1 MSNAISASPLRC
13 CFIGFKSH
21 SVPRV
26 TLVTSPEVCCA
37 GGIHEIEKY
46 HDLLLFP
53 TRRPTP
59 QPREMPH
66 AHARPMLN
74 GMRRFFTLLALLL
87 PIGLPAAPLDF
98 AQSVLPVLQK
108 HCVPCHGPEKQKSEY
123 RIDSRAAALAGG
135 ESGEP
140 ALIPGNP
147 DKSRILHLVEGTEKE
162 LFMPPRKSDIPPL
175 SKEQISTL
183 RTWIAQGAP
192 WPDAATLNPNTPK
205 KTPPPTPHWA
215 FQPLRKPA
223 LPATSPKTSHPIDAF
238 IRAELHKH
246 GLAAATPASPREL
259 LRRLHFDL
267 TGLAPSVD
275 DINRFTTNP
284 SQTAYHQSVDALLA
298 SPRHGERWAR
308 HWLDIV
314 HFGETHGYDK
324 DKPRM
329 NAWPYRDYVIRA
341 LNRDKPYSRF
351 IEEQIA
357 GDTLHPDTVDGIT
370 ALGFIA
376 AGPWDLIGH
385 AEVPETKTDGKI
397 ARHLDRDDMV
407 ANTINTFQSVTVHC
421 AQCHDHKFDPVS
433 QRDYYALQAVFAAL
447 DRADVDYYPDDESM
461 RKFSTLNAQRR
472 SIQTDITQIEA
483 ALIQKCRA
491 AYDALTK
498 RIDGIQKSST
508 NPNAAPDYGYHS
520 AIATTDQSTKWVQVD
535 LGETVDVQ
543 RIILKPCYDDFG
555 KIGAGFG
562 FPVRFKIEVSDDPSF
577 QKDVLLVWRKHDATF
592 MNDFPNPGLTA
603 FETGTAK
610 DDGVRG
616 RYVRVTA
623 TKLAP
628 RSKDYI
634 FALAE
639 LEVFSSKEGPNLAVG
654 KPVTALDSIEAPP
667 RWRKL
672 NLTDGIAPKP
682 QSSENKNQL
691 LQERDQLLLAQ
702 ADDSTRNTLLAK
714 RAELKSIPS
723 MPAPQKVYAGGVYTG
738 TGAFKGTGAEGGKP
752 RPIHLLRRGDV
763 KQPGDPVAPGA
774 LSAIGNAFNL
784 PFPELDNATEAQSR
798 AALARWITHPNNAL
812 TWRSIV
818 NRVWQFH
825 FGRGLVETPND
836 FGKMGATP
844 SHPELLDWLAIWF
857 RDEAKG
863 SLKALH
869 RLIVTSETYQ
879 QTASPSPE
887 STRAAHEKDSNN
899 ALLWKQNRR
908 RLEAEAI
915 RDSILQTAGK
925 LDLTMEGPSFQDFVI
940 DKPAHSPH
948 YEYHL
953 ANPEDPRI
961 HRRAI
966 YRFIVRSQQQPW
978 MATLDCADPS
988 MLVDRRNITI
998 TPLQALAQL
1007 NNQLTVAMSAHF
1019 AKRVESAATNP
1030 TDQIK
1035 TAFQIAL
1042 QRDPTPSENDLL
1054 QQHLSSHGLANAC
1067 RLILNLNEFVFV
1079 D

>member
-1 MSNAISASPLRC
+1 MDRFAPVNR
-13 CFIGFKSH
+13 
-21 SVPRV
+21 SVPQARDFH
-26 TLVTSPEVCCA
+26 PA
-37 GGIHEIEKY
+37 
-46 HDLLLFP
+46 P
-53 TRRPTP
+53 
-59 QPREMPH
+59 
-66 AHARPMLN
+66 ARPLLN
-74 GMRRFFTLLALLL
+74 GMRRFLPLLALIL
-87 PIGLPAAPLDF
+87 PLRVQAAPLDF
-98 AQSVLPVLQK
+98 AQSVQPILQK
-108 HCVPCHGPEKQKSEY
+108 HCVPCHGPDKQKSEY

-147 DKSRILHLVEGTEKE
+147 DKSRIILLAEGAEKE

-175 SKEQISTL
+175 SKEQIATL
-183 RTWIAQGAP
+183 RTWIVQGAAWSESTAQP
-192 WPDAATLNPNTPK
+192 SPAETKPS
-205 KTPPPTPHWA
+205 PTKHWA
-215 FQPLRKPA
+215 FQPLHKPA
-223 LPATSPKTSHPIDAF
+223 SPLATPSATHPIDAF
-238 IRAELHKH
+238 IQAELQKH
-246 GLAAATPASPREL
+246 GLSAAPPASPRER

-267 TGLAPSVD
+267 TGLAPSAEEVD
-275 DINRFTTNP
+275 RFVSQP
-284 SQTAYHQSVDALLA
+284 SRQAYLQTVETLLA
-298 SPRHGERWAR
+298 SPHHGERWAR

-324 DKPRM
+324 DKPRT

-341 LNRDKPYSRF
+341 LNRDKPYPRF
-351 IEEQIA
+351 VQEQIA
-357 GDTLHPDTVDGIT
+357 GDTLYPGTADGIT

-421 AQCHDHKFDPVS
+421 AQCHDHKFDPIS
-433 QRDYYALQAVFAAL
+433 QRDYYALQAVFAAI
-447 DRADVDYYPDDESM
+447 DRADVDYYPDDELM

-472 SIQTDITQIEA
+472 SLETSITQLEA
-483 ALIQKCRA
+483 PLIQKCRE

-498 RIDGIQKSST
+498 RIDGIQKTGS
-508 NPNAAPDYGYHS
+508 NPNAAPNYGYHS
-520 AIATTDQSTKWVQVD
+520 AITTSDESAKWVQVD

-555 KIGAGFG
+555 KIGGGFG
-562 FPVRFKIEVSDDPSF
+562 FPVRFKIEVSDDPAF
-577 QKDVLLVWRKHDATF
+577 QKDVFLVWKKHDATF
-592 MNDFPNPGLTA
+592 MNDFPNPGLTP

-623 TKLAP
+623 TKLAQ

-639 LEVFSSKEGPNLAVG
+639 LEVFSTKDGPNIAAG

-667 RWRKL
+667 RWRKQ

-682 QSSENKNQL
+682 QSKENKEQL
-691 LQERDQLLLAQ
+691 LKERDQLLLAQ
-702 ADDSTRNTLLAK
+702 ADDSTRNALLAK

-738 TGAFKGTGAEGGKP
+738 SGAFKGTGAEGGKP

-763 KQPGDPVAPGA
+763 KQPGDPVGPGA
-774 LSAIGNAFNL
+774 LSTIGAALHL
-784 PFPELDNATEAQSR
+784 PFPDVAGTGGEAERR
-798 AALARWITHPNNAL
+798 AALARWITHPDNAL

-836 FGKMGATP
+836 FGKMGAAP
-844 SHPELLDWLAIWF
+844 SHPELLDWLAVWF

-887 STRAAHEKDSNN
+887 SIRAAQEKDSNN
-899 ALLWKQNRR
+899 TLLWRQNRR

-953 ANPEDPRI
+953 ANPEDSRI

-1019 AKRVESAATNP
+1019 AKRVETATPNP
-1030 TDQIK
+1030 ADQIK
-1035 TAFQIAL
+1035 TAFRIAL
-1042 QRDPTPSENDLL
+1042 QRDPTPAEHSLL
-1054 QQHLSSHGLANAC
+1054 EEHLKSHGLPNAC